1 MSEKAVTKEQL
12 LESARQSEALTM
24 QVARAAQAE
33 LAGKADAA
41 TAATKSEMQTALA
54 EKKAVGWKPFFAGT
68 SAPSDTNQLWIDINA
83 NTGGI
88 KFWNGSAWVAVPV
101 AYT

>member
-33 LAGKADAA
+33 LA
-41 TAATKSEMQTALA
+41 

-68 SAPSDTNQLWIDINA
+68 SAPSDTNQLWIDTNA